1 MITKVTL
8 KRNYKS
14 QRNLIRSRKL
24 QRSIFQF
31 HINDNNQK
39 DLNFALIKRDTTL
52 KRYVFFL

>member
-14 QRNLIRSRKL
+14 QRNFNSFKEITAN
-24 QRSIFQF
+24 FQF